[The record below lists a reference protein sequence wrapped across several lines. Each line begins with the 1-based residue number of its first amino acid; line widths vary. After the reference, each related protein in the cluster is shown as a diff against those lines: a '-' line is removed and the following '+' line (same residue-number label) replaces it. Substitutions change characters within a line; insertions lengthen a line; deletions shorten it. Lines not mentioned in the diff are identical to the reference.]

1 MNTLDRYEILGELG
15 RGAISI
21 VYDARDLLTDDP
33 VALKLIES
41 PLWAPPT
48 SAAERLRFLAEAMP
62 VWQLRHRNIV
72 RVYDAGDIDGRLY
85 IAMERLKGRTL
96 RRVLD
101 ESPLPGV
108 PRSLRMAAELAS
120 GLAHAHERGILHRY
134 LKPSNIF
141 VFADGRAKITDF
153 GMAPL
158 RDAAL
163 ASSSHVACLSYMS
176 PEEIRR
182 DDAIDGR
189 SDIFSLGVVL
199 YEMLTGERPFSGD
212 SPDEVMRNVLEA
224 EPPLPSEV
232 NSDVPPMVDLLVW
245 SMLAKPPYSR
255 APSAG
260 IIARRLRRLREE
272 VDDALAAHAGDDG
285 VPAEVATTAGLR
297 EEVDDTLTAH
307 AGDDG
312 VPAEVAT
319 TGELREEVDDALTA
333 HAGDDGVPAEVATT
347 AGLREEVD
355 DALAA
360 HAGDDGVPAEVATTG
375 ELSEE
380 VDDALTAHAGDDGVP
395 AEVATTGE
403 LREEVDDALAAH
415 ARDDGV
421 PAEVAT
427 TAGLRE
433 EVDDALAAHARDDG
447 VPAEVATTGE
457 LSEEVDDTLTA
468 HAGDDGVPAEVATT
482 AGLREEVDDTL
493 TAHAGDDGVPA
504 EVATTAGLREEVDDA
519 LTAHAGD
526 DGVPAEVATTA
537 GLREEVD
544 DALAAHA
551 RDDGVPAE
559 VATTAGLREEVD
571 DTLTAHA
578 GDDGVPAEVATTA
591 GLREEVDD
599 ALAAHAGD
607 DGVPAEVVTTAD
619 GRASGDR
626 YLALVRGH
634 RGAPQAAKLLRLPNY
649 AWIALILA
657 AAGSGLLSQWRQ
669 SPYSSQTRS
678 AAISNEPATAIAPEP
693 SVPDEPR
700 LAASE
705 PEQKKR
711 ASKAP
716 EPPVPDAPP
725 VAASEPEQK
734 KRASKALEPPVPDLP
749 RLAASEPKLK
759 KPASKAPTARPS
771 GSAVASGR
779 APAPKIQPSV
789 AALAT
794 APPLAPVKTAT
805 SVPAPARKIQ
815 ASVATPAPPAKT
827 ATLVF
832 DVSPWGEIYVDG
844 KPYGTTPPVTTLGL
858 PPGRHRIE
866 VRKSAQRPY
875 LGYMTLEPGD
885 VRSIRHQFE

>member
-212 SPDEVMRNVLEA
+212 SPDEMMRNVLEA

-232 NSDVPPMVDLLVW
+232 SPDVPPMVDLLVW

-272 VDDALAAHAGDDG
+272 VDD
-285 VPAEVATTAGLR
+285 
-297 EEVDDTLTAH
+297 TLT
-307 AGDDG
+307 
-312 VPAEVAT
+312 
-319 TGELREEVDDALTA
+319 
-333 HAGDDGVPAEVATT
+333 
-347 AGLREEVD
+347 
-355 DALAA
+355 
-360 HAGDDGVPAEVATTG
+360 
-375 ELSEE
+375 
-380 VDDALTAHAGDDGVP
+380 
-395 AEVATTGE
+395 
-403 LREEVDDALAAH
+403 
-415 ARDDGV
+415 
-421 PAEVAT
+421 
-427 TAGLRE
+427 
-433 EVDDALAAHARDDG
+433 
-447 VPAEVATTGE
+447 
-457 LSEEVDDTLTA
+457 
-468 HAGDDGVPAEVATT
+468 
-482 AGLREEVDDTL
+482 
-493 TAHAGDDGVPA
+493 
-504 EVATTAGLREEVDDA
+504 
-519 LTAHAGD
+519 
-526 DGVPAEVATTA
+526 
-537 GLREEVD
+537 
-544 DALAAHA
+544 AHA

-578 GDDGVPAEVATTA
+578 RDDGVPAEVVTTAGLSEEVDDTLTAHARDDGVPAEVATTAGLSEEVDAARTAQARDDGVPAEVVTTAGPSEEVDDTLTAHAGDDGVPAEVATTA
-591 GLREEVDD
+591 GPSEEVDAARTAQARDDGVPAEVVTTAGPSEEVDD
-599 ALAAHAGD
+599 TLTAHARDDGVPAEVATTAGLSEEVDAARTAQARDDGVPAEVVTTAGPSEEVDDTLTAHAGD

-634 RGAPQAAKLLRLPNY
+634 RGALQAAKLLRLPNY

-657 AAGSGLLSQWRQ
+657 AAGSGLLWQWRQ

-779 APAPKIQPSV
+779 APEPKIQPSV